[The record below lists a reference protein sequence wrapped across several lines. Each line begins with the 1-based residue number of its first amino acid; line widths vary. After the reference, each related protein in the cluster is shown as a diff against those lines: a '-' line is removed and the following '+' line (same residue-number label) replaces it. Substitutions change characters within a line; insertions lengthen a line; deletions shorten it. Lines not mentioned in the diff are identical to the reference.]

1 MATLIDELLLNEA
14 YDRQR
19 RLPLVPLTHIERIEL
34 VRFVDDTCNG
44 DPRCDFASYLCDGLA
59 DMPMIERPHVNT
71 LIRKLL
77 LGVIT
82 IEEQAHLNALSVRAM
97 LQCGIHEVRAALE
110 KARAANASTVI
121 DEGADLFE
129 DCTCDGVTECAHCRQ
144 LRSHR

>member
-1 MATLIDELLLNEA
+1 MATLIDELLLDDT

-19 RLPLVPLTHIERIEL
+19 HIPVVPLTHIEPIEL
-34 VRFVDDTCNG
+34 VRFVDDTCKG
-44 DPRCDFASYLCDGLA
+44 DPRSDFASYLCDGIA
-59 DMPMIERPHVNT
+59 DMPMIERPHLNV
-71 LIRKLL
+71 LIRKLV

-97 LQCGIHEVRAALE
+97 LQCGVHDVRAALE

-129 DCTCDGVTECAHCRQ
+129 DCTCDGVTECVHCQ
-144 LRSHR
+144 QQRSRR